1 MRVDRAAT
9 TFLLILFAA
18 LVPGCSRGRQA
29 TGPKTAPVRGK
40 VVFTKGGDVK
50 TLFDR
55 QARIEF
61 ESVDQPGVRAVGM
74 IEEDGSFKVATV
86 VEGSGS
92 IGAVPGTHRVRFL
105 LDERDEKFLAP
116 QFMDFQKSGI
126 TVKVPSE
133 QPIEVKVWR

>member
-1 MRVDRAAT
+1 MRVGLVASAIVP
-9 TFLLILFAA
+9 ILFWA
-18 LVPGCSRGRQA
+18 LIPGCGGGQSK
-29 TGPKTAPVRGK
+29 GPKTEPVRGK

-50 TLFDR
+50 TLYDR

-86 VEGSGS
+86 LDGAGSL
-92 IGAVPGTHRVRFL
+92 GAVPGSHRVRFL

-116 QFMDFQKSGI
+116 QFLDFARSGI
-126 TVKVPSE
+126 KVTVPSAE
-133 QPIEVKVWR
+133 PIEIQVWR